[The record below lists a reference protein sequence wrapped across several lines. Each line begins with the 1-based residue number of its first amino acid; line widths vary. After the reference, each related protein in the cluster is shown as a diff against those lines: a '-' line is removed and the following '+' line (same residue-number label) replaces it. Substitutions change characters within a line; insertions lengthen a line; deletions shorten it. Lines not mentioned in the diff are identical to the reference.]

1 MAISERGSGTKNDP
15 YIVSTVRELYDTIR
29 ASWDNVGVRYI
40 DVDTDLDFN
49 NDPDFYECP
58 SNFIQI
64 DVYDGKT
71 LIIDFKGHTLS
82 NIFSANTEGS
92 FLASGRDKHI
102 MIKNAIIEAVLI
114 TTTGNTLFS
123 QGSSD
128 YSSYP
133 LFVNCDFRIKYYIY
147 STYAYNCCIFTLTF
161 LRNCVVNIDVFYTSN
176 SYIFSD
182 ATGSSVVT
190 FMPFRGLTG
199 SGSSESFDGVN
210 YRTISLYNEYN
221 IRFIY
226 IGTADKDSDTINI
239 FPIGGN
245 NIAFSSI
252 FITSISTSAK
262 PPKIRI
268 QTSSDNGFNNCFFV
282 CKNTSQTLKSNFY
295 FSYQNNTSVSGVNFY
310 DAEVGDTVDFSKI
323 TSGTMLALTTAQC
336 KDAAFL
342 ESQGY
347 IIAYDGS

>member
-1 MAISERGSGTKNDP
+1 MAISERGNGSKENP
-15 YIVSTVRELYDTIR
+15 YIVSTVRELYDTVH
-29 ASWDNVGVRYI
+29 ASWDDVGVRYI

-49 NDPDFYECP
+49 NDSDFYECP
-58 SNFIQI
+58 RNFIYI
-64 DVYDGKT
+64 DYYGNKT

-92 FLASGRDKHI
+92 FVAATGSKHI
-102 MIKNAIIEAVLI
+102 MIKNAVIEVVLI
-114 TTTGNTLFS
+114 TTTSNTIFS
-123 QGSSD
+123 AGSDD

-147 STYAYNCCIFTLTF
+147 STYAYNCCIFDRSF

-176 SYIFSD
+176 SYIFSGD
-182 ATGSSVVT
+182 SGSVVV
-190 FMPFRGLTG
+190 FIPFRNLTG
-199 SGSSESFDGVN
+199 SGSGESFDGDV
-210 YRTISLYNEYN
+210 YKTINLYNEYN

-226 IGTADKDSDTINI
+226 IGTTDKDEDTISV

-268 QTSSDNGFNNCFFV
+268 QTSSNNGFNNCFFV

-323 TSGTMLALTTAQC
+323 TSGTMLALTTAEC
-336 KDAAFL
+336 KNAAFL